1 MSRTSL
7 SLLEFGLL
15 GLVHDREPCCGYDL
29 RKVFADTPMG
39 SFSDS
44 PGSIYPALA
53 RLERAKLIRGH
64 IETTSSVR
72 RRKLFRLTSHGR
84 RALKQWLRQPITQAD
99 MIRGMPELA
108 LRFAF
113 LESVLGRSSC
123 VPFLQALEKELAFY
137 VPTLRQHLDIQRATN
152 SVSAS
157 LALEGGVMGYE
168 SRLAWARR
176 ALVRLKRKPTRH
188 RAS

>member
-1 MSRTSL
+1 
-7 SLLEFGLL
+7 
-15 GLVHDREPCCGYDL
+15 
-29 RKVFADTPMG
+29 
-39 SFSDS
+39 
-44 PGSIYPALA
+44 
-53 RLERAKLIRGH
+53 
-64 IETTSSVR
+64 
-72 RRKLFRLTSHGR
+72 
-84 RALKQWLRQPITQAD
+84 

-123 VPFLQALEKELAFY
+123 VPFLKALEKELALY
-137 VPTLRQHLDIQRATN
+137 IPTLRQHLDIQRATN